1 MLSADSDNPGVEP
14 SGIHIC
20 WPADEGSDIQEALF
34 QIARHGWILILI
46 KCYHESS
53 SSRNSEIRFRLSL
66 YTESTDSF
74 KEFGSILIA
83 YFAETQIAE
92 FIEWI
97 TRHVRTTLS
106 EMDIVTDLKS

>member
-1 MLSADSDNPGVEP
+1 MLSADSDDPGIEP
-14 SGIHIC
+14 SGIRIC

-34 QIARHGWILILI
+34 QIARHGWISILI

-53 SSRNSEIRFRLSL
+53 SPRGSETRFQLSL
-66 YTESTDSF
+66 YPESTDSF
-74 KEFGSILIA
+74 KEFGSNLIA

-97 TRHVRTTLS
+97 TRRVRTIS
-106 EMDIVTDLKS
+106 QGNG